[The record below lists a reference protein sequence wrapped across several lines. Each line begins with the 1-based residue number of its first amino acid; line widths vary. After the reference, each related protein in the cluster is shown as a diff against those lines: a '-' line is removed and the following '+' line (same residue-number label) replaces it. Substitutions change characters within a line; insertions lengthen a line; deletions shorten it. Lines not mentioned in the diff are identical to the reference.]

1 MQTNALEM
9 AADIFAQVLRARTAR
24 YGELAPECASSYY
37 RYGSVLLYQ
46 AQDNADV
53 FGANLDTDVHQDV
66 ENKENHESE
75 EKLEG
80 PSSGSKGMHA
90 ASEGEAEEGKPGG
103 SGGTKIEAETV
114 GEATDLEIA
123 WENLDAA
130 RAIWERDPQ
139 EYCHDLASVH
149 VLLGDVALENEA
161 FNDSLV
167 DYDQALKYQKMAK
180 YPEDDR
186 RVAEVFFKRV
196 MALQFLE
203 RPEDALVDVGNAQVI
218 LEKRLK
224 NLRDGTEENKGEI
237 DDVTAILDDL
247 NDKKGEL
254 EAQAKEKKAMADAVR
269 GALSH
274 FHQQTKTDEAPQN
287 ELKGTSKSNMASP
300 VKDLGVVGRGTKRI
314 NLAPVPAN
322 GQAPDTTKDSTED
335 APEASKKP
343 KRTME
348 DLMGGNGETDI
359 GFGN

>member
-1 MQTNALEM
+1 M

-66 ENKENHESE
+66 ENKENHKSE
-75 EKLEG
+75 EMLEG
-80 PSSGSKGMHA
+80 PSAVPKGEDRT
-90 ASEGEAEEGKPGG
+90 SDEGKPTGPDEDVQAHPEVG
-103 SGGTKIEAETV
+103 IEATS
-114 GEATDLEIA
+114 DLEIA
-123 WENLDAA
+123 WENLDTA

-139 EYCHDLASVH
+139 QYCHDLASVH

-167 DYDQALKYQKMAK
+167 DYDHALKYQKLSK
-180 YPEDDR
+180 YPDDDR

-203 RPEDALVDVGNAQVI
+203 RPEDALLDVGNAQVI

-224 NLRDGTEENKGEI
+224 NLSENADKNAGEI

-247 NDKKGEL
+247 NDKKCEL
-254 EAQAKEKKAMADAVR
+254 EAQSKEKKAMADAVR
-269 GALSH
+269 GALSQ
-274 FHQQTKTDEAPQN
+274 FHQQQQSIETPQN
-287 ELKGTSKSNMASP
+287 ELKGTSKSNMTSP
-300 VKDLGVVGRGTKRI
+300 IKDLGVVGRGTKRI
-314 NLAPVPAN
+314 NLAPVTI
-322 GQAPDTTKDSTED
+322 PDATERRDDASEKDASD
-335 APEASKKP
+335 ASKKP
-343 KRTME
+343 KRTMD
-348 DLMGGNGETDI
+348 DLMGGEGDGDTNI